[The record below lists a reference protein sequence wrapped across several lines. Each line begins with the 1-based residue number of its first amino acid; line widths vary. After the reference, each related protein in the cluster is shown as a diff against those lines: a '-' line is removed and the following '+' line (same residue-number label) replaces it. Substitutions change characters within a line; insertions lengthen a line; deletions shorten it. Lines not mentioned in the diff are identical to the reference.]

1 MGTETEEYI
10 QHGVSHD
17 IKNLLSNISNLC
29 ILYFQI
35 EQENRSEDALKITQM
50 ILRLSQES
58 LFLLSNSNYL
68 STQKP
73 AKKENKLL
81 VINDLIKD
89 RATWLYKKNAK
100 KKKIRFSLNISN
112 KRLMVWF
119 NEVDFFRMLDNLV
132 SNAIKFTPVG
142 GKVVLTAVFKEK
154 AVLITVKDTGIGIP
168 LEHQHEVFTLN
179 PTLKRRG
186 TNNELSSGIG
196 LVVVKRIIEEH
207 QGVVWFESD
216 LKQGT
221 TFFVAIPKGNKI
233 IDLIDL

>member
-1 MGTETEEYI
+1 MSTENADYI

-68 STQKP
+68 DAEKP
-73 AKKENKLL
+73 IRKENKLL
-81 VINDLIKD
+81 IINDLIKD
-89 RATWLYKKNAK
+89 RVTWLYKKNAK
-100 KKKIRFSLNISN
+100 KKKIKFVLNISN
-112 KRLMVWF
+112 KSLMVWF
-119 NEVDFFRMLDNLV
+119 NEIDFFRMLDNLV
-132 SNAIKFTPVG
+132 SNAIKFTPAG
-142 GKVVLTAVFKEK
+142 GKIVLTALFKEK
-154 AVLITVKDTGIGIP
+154 AVLVTVKDSGIGIP
-168 LEHQHEVFTLN
+168 LEYQNQVFDAN
-179 PTLKRRG
+179 PILKRRG

-196 LVVVKRIIEEH
+196 LVVVKKIIDEH
-207 QGVVWFESD
+207 NGAIWFESD
-216 LKQGT
+216 LKGGT
-221 TFFVAIPKGNKI
+221 TFFVAMPKGNKL